1 MVTWMSDIHLLKRLF
16 GLSQQK
22 WTKTRNAQLV
32 RKFDVDVEK
41 ERPH

>member
-1 MVTWMSDIHLLKRLF
+1 MVTRMSDIHLLKRLF

-22 WTKTRNAQLV
+22 WTETRNVQLV
-32 RKFDVDVEK
+32 RKFDVEDEK